1 MDDFRK
7 EYTVPQTDYKTNPNN
22 QGGTAP
28 KLTDPTTPGNSIE
41 FPSPWVEWI
50 EEYAVNPRVVRGD

>member
-1 MDDFRK
+1 M
-7 EYTVPQTDYKTNPNN
+7 PQTDYKTNSNN

-50 EEYAVNPRVVRGD
+50 EEYAVNPRVVRGN